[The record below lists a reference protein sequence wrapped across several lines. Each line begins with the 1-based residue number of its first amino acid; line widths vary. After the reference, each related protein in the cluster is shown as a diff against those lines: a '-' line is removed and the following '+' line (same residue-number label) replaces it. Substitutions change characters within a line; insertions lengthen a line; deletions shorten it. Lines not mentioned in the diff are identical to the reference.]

1 MIPKKQI
8 GWSQEEN
15 LLWEIS
21 RELDKTITRLR
32 SNGTTTIT
40 TTVNPCPTNC
50 NQTTVDINGQIWDT
64 CNLNVETYRDGSP
77 IPRVDSVEEW
87 STLTTGAWCYY
98 DFNPDNDALYGKL
111 YNWYAI
117 ADPRGLAPLGKSI
130 PTDAQWTALTTFLGG
145 NSFAG
150 GEMKQTGFCYWSAPN
165 EGATNNS
172 GFTALPGG
180 FRSSTAD
187 FFSINEAAWF
197 WSSTTSDAANAFTR
211 SLDMFSAIVL
221 RFPLGKGSGMSVRCL
236 ND

>member
-1 MIPKKQI
+1 MIPRKQI

-50 NQTTVDINGQIWDT
+50 NQSTVNINGQIWDT

-98 DFNPDNDALYGKL
+98 DFNPDNGALYGKL
-111 YNWYAI
+111 YNWYAV

-130 PTDAQWTALTTFLGG
+130 PTDANWTALVNFLGG
-145 NSFAG
+145 NAVAG
-150 GEMKQTGFCYWSAPN
+150 GLMKQAGLCFWTEPN
-165 EGATNNS
+165 DSATNES
-172 GFTALPGG
+172 GFTGLPGG
-180 FRSSTAD
+180 IRSSDGSFSSINESAWWWSSTA
-187 FFSINEAAWF
+187 SNAVNSWPRNLNAY
-197 WSSTTSDAANAFTR
+197 SAN
-211 SLDMFSAIVL
+211 VL
-221 RFPLGKGSGMSVRCL
+221 RFALGKGNGMSVRCL
-236 ND
+236 NV